1 LARKCSESIF
11 GFFNRIGQDQ
21 SVSVAAQI
29 GGKRSIYGEQGT
41 MYIGIDNVTVQ
52 CIAPLG
58 RHAWCGGA
66 PPL

>member
-1 LARKCSESIF
+1 LI
-11 GFFNRIGQDQ
+11 
-21 SVSVAAQI
+21 
-29 GGKRSIYGEQGT
+29 SIYGEQGT
-41 MYIGIDNVTVQ
+41 HYIGIDNVTVQ